1 MKNYYVVNKYTGH
14 LMGSVRATS
23 IEAAKTLARTLLGS
37 YATAE
42 L

>member
-1 MKNYYVVNKYTGH
+1 MKTYYVTNKYTGR
-14 LMGSVRATS
+14 LMGSVRAAS
-23 IEAAKTLARTLLGS
+23 IEAAKILARTLLGS